1 MTEISARE
9 VLDFLRAASSTPAPS
24 ASGPVYE
31 MLLAHRAVTSSG
43 SGAALTPVGETVRAE
58 LELRAYRLGD
68 LPLEALSTEMSE
80 LVEEM
85 DRVAHSA
92 ESFLGDVGPLP
103 PPESFDY
110 MPMAATCVAH
120 ADLGADELA
129 EAFRNCWGLI
139 DVVEG
144 EAPDRLLAAALLMRS
159 GAPTGRFYGLLMTTL
174 PTVRRAAPPPSYPV
188 TIAALLHL
196 YPKLTGE
203 APLAEWGRW
212 RAKAGSDVAAA
223 LLAGRPAD
231 PALEGRLRKLTDAL
245 APGSDRKEA
254 GPAALHLLLLRGED
268 AEAQVPKVLALA
280 ALLRGRLPAPTV
292 AAAILV
298 GRHELSPEE
307 LHDWV
312 TKAAEIAR
320 NRHLARTPA
329 ALTALGVAIV
339 VGLATER
346 FHRPG
351 TPPPAMDDADAGEE
365 TDSQAVSNLVALQ
378 GVLYRRILA
387 SPPTPAG

>member
-9 VLDFLRAASSTPAPS
+9 VLDFLRAASSTPAPP

-31 MLLAHRAVTSSG
+31 MLLAHRVVTSSG

-58 LELRAYRLGD
+58 LELRSYRLGD

-80 LVEEM
+80 LAEEM

-120 ADLGADELA
+120 ADLEADELA
-129 EAFRNCWGLI
+129 ESFRNCWGLI
-139 DVVEG
+139 DVLEG
-144 EAPDRLLAAALLMRS
+144 EAPDRLLAAVLLMRS
-159 GAPTGRFYGLLMTTL
+159 GAPTGRFYGHLMTTL
-174 PTVRRAAPPPSYPV
+174 PTVRRAVPPPSHPV
-188 TIAALLHL
+188 TVAALLHL
-196 YPKLTGE
+196 YPKLAAE

-231 PALEGRLRKLTDAL
+231 PAFEGRLRKLTDAL

-254 GPAALHLLLLRGED
+254 GPAALHLLLLRED
-268 AEAQVPKVLALA
+268 AEARVPKVLALA
-280 ALLRGRLPAPTV
+280 ALLRGRLPAPVV
-292 AAAILV
+292 AASVLV
-298 GRHELSPEE
+298 GRHDLSPEE
-307 LHDWV
+307 LLDWV

-320 NRHLARTPA
+320 NRHLARAPA

-339 VGLATER
+339 AGLATER

-351 TPPPAMDDADAGEE
+351 APPPAMDDADAGEE